1 MQPIHF
7 DGLISIL
14 AMPIGV
20 TICFGP
26 ALLFWLSAETKAPSD
41 DASDKK

>member
-1 MQPIHF
+1 MHF
-7 DGLISIL
+7 DGWISIL

-26 ALLFWLSAETKAPSD
+26 ALLIWVAAELR
-41 DASDKK
+41 DAKNEANKK